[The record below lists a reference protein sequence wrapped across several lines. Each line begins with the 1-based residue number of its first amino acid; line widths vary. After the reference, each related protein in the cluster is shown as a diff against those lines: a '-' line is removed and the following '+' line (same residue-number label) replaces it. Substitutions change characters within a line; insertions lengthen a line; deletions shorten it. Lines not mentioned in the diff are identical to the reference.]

1 MWVQSPGLGG
11 APASRA
17 PRRTSAVGLSV
28 GTRGK
33 VGKGG
38 ADNGPT
44 GAVGMLEA
52 GMILGWQSG
61 EGVEMRRRVV

>member
-1 MWVQSPGLGG
+1 M
-11 APASRA
+11 
-17 PRRTSAVGLSV
+17 SAVGLSV

-44 GAVGMLEA
+44 GAVGMIEA